1 MRTAWTSFAAD
12 GDPGWP
18 AYDAASRP
26 TMTFDVEPAVTA
38 YPEEASRLIWADH
51 RFSALPLLDEPAAP

>member
-18 AYDAASRP
+18 AYDNEHRLPRIWDA
-26 TMTFDVEPAVTA
+26 EPSVRA
-38 YPEEASRLIWADH
+38 YPEEVARLIWRDH
-51 RFSALPLLDEPAAP
+51 EFSALPLLA